1 MERASPL
8 VYMMVLRINGA
19 PKTQPHHT
27 SRRLSRSNEGESYK
41 ARYKGN
47 ERRTQVTETG
57 DQSQMTNY
65 VVNAPPHAFSMA
77 RTQRAHKRR
86 MLGWLTTTEPRSSSI
101 RLLVPSQQAPWL
113 STLGLLPALLETDP
127 KAVVLCRTPTGDD
140 CMPWPESQQ

>member
-47 ERRTQVTETG
+47 ERRTQNPAGSQEADAGVAHYNWAEIIIHQVAGTIAAGAVALDPRAAARAAG
-57 DQSQMTNY
+57 DRSEGGRPLQNSHGGRL
-65 VVNAPPHAFSMA
+65 HAVA
-77 RTQRAHKRR
+77 
-86 MLGWLTTTEPRSSSI
+86 WIP
-101 RLLVPSQQAPWL
+101 
-113 STLGLLPALLETDP
+113 
-127 KAVVLCRTPTGDD
+127 AVVVG
-140 CMPWPESQQ
+140 